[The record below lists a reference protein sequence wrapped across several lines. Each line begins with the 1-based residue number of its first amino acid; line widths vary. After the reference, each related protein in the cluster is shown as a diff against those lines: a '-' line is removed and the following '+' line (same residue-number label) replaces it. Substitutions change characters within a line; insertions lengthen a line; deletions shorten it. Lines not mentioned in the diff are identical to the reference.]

1 MVNTPSSMDT
11 TVHSHPNRIC
21 SQLKEERFPKILEG
35 ARPGNVIAHF
45 VLPILISHQ
54 LSFLFVPSLRPRI
67 FGFGYDGRVGGF
79 QPMSCICLETSQL
92 DVQLLQRNVHL
103 QRLTIGTIFA
113 EPQDF
118 FPLSV
123 IILLTRSSASHFAK
137 NDEVINP
144 FFARA
149 KHPHAGKQGC
159 YMSGDKQTVEKLIFS
174 SEATPRCACVLFLF
188 AFCVYMPMHRMTQS
202 LGYLSNS

>member
-1 MVNTPSSMDT
+1 MQLLAQMVNTPSSMDT

-92 DVQLLQRNVHL
+92 DVQLLQRN
-103 QRLTIGTIFA
+103 
-113 EPQDF
+113 
-118 FPLSV
+118 
-123 IILLTRSSASHFAK
+123 
-137 NDEVINP
+137 
-144 FFARA
+144 RA